1 MRNPFANLRLPWDAE
16 PFTGLTSLET
26 TFESQ
31 FGCGSP
37 RVRTLTTQPTRCDP
51 GSALYVA
58 SSSSEFSAP
67 RPRTHAATVRAVR
80 ERPVPIA
87 IVAIVAAVIGGI
99 SVLVVGKA
107 AGWISTGTK
116 KTVVVQT
123 PAVAQA
129 VATPKAAVSSNAK
142 PLVGNGFNPSRI
154 YRTRAPGVVTIYAI
168 YGSDSASAQEAQGS
182 GFVVSPKGYILTN
195 SHVITNAGEGR
206 GKVGAADQLFVEFQD
221 RDRIAAKVVGWDI
234 YDDVG
239 LIKVNPADHQ
249 LNPVPLGDSAQ
260 VKVGEPV
267 AAIGSP
273 FGNVNSLS
281 VGVVSATE
289 RSIDSLT
296 SQYSLVDA
304 IQTDAA
310 INHGNSGGPL
320 FDARGRV
327 IGINAQIRSDSGT
340 SEGVAFSVAINSAK
354 RSMKQLIDSG
364 SVSYAYIGVVT
375 TDLTPAYARHFGY
388 AVKHGA
394 VITKVEGGSP
404 AAHAGLRGGDR
415 DKSYLGLEFKN
426 GGDVI
431 VALAGH
437 PVRSSEDV
445 VRIVTDAVSPGQ
457 QVRVTLVR
465 QGKRLQIPIRLAE
478 RPASP

>member
-1 MRNPFANLRLPWDAE
+1 M
-16 PFTGLTSLET
+16 
-26 TFESQ
+26 
-31 FGCGSP
+31 C
-37 RVRTLTTQPTRCDP
+37 
-51 GSALYVA
+51 
-58 SSSSEFSAP
+58 
-67 RPRTHAATVRAVR
+67 
-80 ERPVPIA
+80 ERPAPIA

-107 AGWISTGTK
+107 AGWLSNGTK
-116 KTVVVQT
+116 KTIVVQT
-123 PAVAQA
+123 PAVAAA
-129 VATPKAAVSSNAK
+129 VATSKAAVSSNAK
-142 PLVGNGFNPSRI
+142 PLAGNGFNPSRI
-154 YRTRAPGVVTIYAI
+154 YSTRAPGVVTIYAV
-168 YGSDSASAQEAQGS
+168 YGGDSSSAQEAQGS

-195 SHVITNAGEGR
+195 SHVITNAGDGS
-206 GKVGAADQLFVEFQD
+206 GKVSPADKLFVEFQD

-249 LNPVPLGDSAQ
+249 LDPVPLGNSGQ

-296 SQYSLVDA
+296 SRYSLVDA

-327 IGINAQIRSDSGT
+327 IGINAQIRSDSGNA
-340 SEGVAFSVAINSAK
+340 EGVGFSVPIDSAR
-354 RSMKQLIDSG
+354 RSMTQLIAAG
-364 SVSYAYIGVVT
+364 RVSYAYVGIET
-375 TDLTPAYARHFGY
+375 EDLIPTIAKRLHYP
-388 AVKHGA
+388 VSHGA
-394 VITKVEGGSP
+394 VVTKVNPGTPGAEAGLQPGTERQQLLGSP
-404 AAHAGLRGGDR
+404 FV
-415 DKSYLGLEFKN
+415 S

-431 VALAGH
+431 VSIDGH
-437 PVRSSEDV
+437 SVGSAEDV
-445 VRIVTDAVSPGQ
+445 VRVVTEELSPGQ
-457 QVRVTLVR
+457 SVPITFYRGGRRHQVTV
-465 QGKRLQIPIRLAE
+465 KLAE
-478 RPASP
+478 RPANPG

>member
-1 MRNPFANLRLPWDAE
+1 
-16 PFTGLTSLET
+16 
-26 TFESQ
+26 
-31 FGCGSP
+31 
-37 RVRTLTTQPTRCDP
+37 
-51 GSALYVA
+51 
-58 SSSSEFSAP
+58 
-67 RPRTHAATVRAVR
+67 VR
-80 ERPVPIA
+80 ERPASIA
-87 IVAIVAAVIGGI
+87 IVAIVAAVVGGI

-107 AGWISTGTK
+107 AGWLSTGTK
-116 KTVVVQT
+116 KTIVVQT

-154 YRTRAPGVVTIYAI
+154 YNTRSPGVVTIYAI
-168 YGSDSASAQEAQGS
+168 YGRDNSAQEAQGS

-195 SHVITNAGEGR
+195 SHVITNAGEGS
-206 GKVGAADQLFVEFQD
+206 GSVSAADQLFVEFQD

-239 LIKVNPADHQ
+239 LIKVNPADHR
-249 LNPVPLGDSAQ
+249 LNPVPLGDSAE
-260 VKVGEPV
+260 VKVGQPV

-327 IGINAQIRSDSGT
+327 IGINAQIRSDSGNA
-340 SEGVAFSVAINSAK
+340 EGVGFAVPINSAR
-354 RSMKQLIDSG
+354 RSMTQLIATG
-364 SVSYAYIGVVT
+364 RVSYAYVGIET
-375 TDLTPAYARHFGY
+375 EDLIPTIARRLHY
-388 AVKHGA
+388 PVSHGA
-394 VITKVEGGSP
+394 VVTKVNSGTPG
-404 AAHAGLRGGDR
+404 AAAGLQAGTV
-415 DKSYLGLEFKN
+415 SQQLLGAPFVS

-431 VALAGH
+431 VSIAGH
-437 PVRSSEDV
+437 PVGSAEDV
-445 VRIVTDAVSPGQ
+445 VRVVTEQLSPGQ
-457 QVRVTLVR
+457 SVPVTFFRAGRRHQVTV
-465 QGKRLQIPIRLAE
+465 KLAQ
-478 RPASP
+478 RPASPG

>member
-1 MRNPFANLRLPWDAE
+1 
-16 PFTGLTSLET
+16 
-26 TFESQ
+26 
-31 FGCGSP
+31 
-37 RVRTLTTQPTRCDP
+37 
-51 GSALYVA
+51 
-58 SSSSEFSAP
+58 
-67 RPRTHAATVRAVR
+67 VRAVR
-80 ERPVPIA
+80 ERPAPIA

-107 AGWISTGTK
+107 AGWLSTGTK
-116 KTVVVQT
+116 KTVVVQA
-123 PAVAQA
+123 PAIAQA
-129 VATPKAAVSSNAK
+129 VATPKAAVSSSAK

-168 YGSDSASAQEAQGS
+168 YGSDSSAQEAQGS

-195 SHVITNAGEGR
+195 SHVITNAGDGSGR
-206 GKVGAADQLFVEFQD
+206 VAAAGQLFVEFED
-221 RDRIAAKVVGWDI
+221 RDRVAAKVVGWDI

-249 LNPVPLGDSAQ
+249 LSPVPLGDSAQ
-260 VKVGEPV
+260 VNVGEPV

-327 IGINAQIRSDSGT
+327 IGINAQIRSDSGNA
-340 SEGVAFSVAINSAK
+340 EA
-354 RSMKQLIDSG
+354 SG
-364 SVSYAYIGVVT
+364 LPCR
-375 TDLTPAYARHFGY
+375 LTQ
-388 AVKHGA
+388 
-394 VITKVEGGSP
+394 
-404 AAHAGLRGGDR
+404 RGGR
-415 DKSYLGLEFKN
+415 W
-426 GGDVI
+426 
-431 VALAGH
+431 
-437 PVRSSEDV
+437 RS
-445 VRIVTDAVSPGQ
+445 
-457 QVRVTLVR
+457 
-465 QGKRLQIPIRLAE
+465 
-478 RPASP
+478 